1 MYNYM
6 LEIIIQKV
14 EAIRFTKAKCL
25 LNNYENE
32 YIWFMFIHLF
42 VR

>member
-14 EAIRFTKAKCL
+14 EAIHFTKAKRL
-25 LNNYENE
+25 LNNSE
-32 YIWFMFIHLF
+32 YVYLVYVYSFIC
-42 VR
+42 